1 MSAGPLR
8 SPPPADLAVVVCNYN
23 TGDYLTRCLRSAFE
37 QAGEARVEVVVV
49 DNASRDG
56 SADRAVAANPGVRL
70 IRNPTNRGFAA
81 AINQGIAATAAPF
94 VLLLNPDG
102 EIVGGTLGGFLKVA
116 AEHPRAGAIGP
127 VVRDPDGTIYP
138 SARKVPTMAE
148 ALGHFAVGP
157 FTPRN
162 PWTRAYKLADWD
174 RRSERQVEWVSG
186 SCMLI
191 RREAMVAA
199 GPLDERFFLY
209 VEDVDFCRRLRAAG
223 WEVWFSPEL
232 EVVHV
237 GAISTGRSR
246 WARRQH
252 ARSIYRYYAKH
263 RTKPWEIALRPA
275 VWLGVQAWAA
285 LAPRP
290 GER

>member
-1 MSAGPLR
+1 MSTGAR
-8 SPPPADLAVVVCNYN
+8 ESVPPADLAVVVCNYN

-37 QAGEARVEVVVV
+37 QAGDARLEVVVV

-56 SADRAVAANPGVRL
+56 SAERAIAANPAARL
-70 IRNPTNRGFAA
+70 IRNGTNRGFAA
-81 AINQGIAATAAPF
+81 AVNQGIAATRAPF

-102 EIVGGTLGGFLKVA
+102 EVATGTLGGFLKA
-116 AEHPRAGAIGP
+116 AREHPRAGAIGP
-127 VVRDPDGTIYP
+127 VVRDPDGRIYP
-138 SARKVPTMAE
+138 SARKVPSIPE
-148 ALGHFAVGP
+148 ALGHFAIGTFRP
-157 FTPRN
+157 ANR
-162 PWTRAYKLADWD
+162 WTRAYKMADWD
-174 RRSERQVEWVSG
+174 RRSERMVEWVSG

-191 RREAMVAA
+191 DRRAMDQV

-237 GAISTGRSR
+237 GGISTGRTR

-263 RTKPWEIALRPA
+263 RTKAWEVALRPA
-275 VWLGVQAWAA
+275 VWLGVEAWAA
-285 LAPRP
+285 LVPQPR
-290 GER
+290 G